1 MEAVI
6 KLLMEIVEEIHIG
19 LKAAGVLAALEIFF
33 GLKLGGSSPVSAYYQ
48 WPIKPLMNFMR
59 VL

>member
-1 MEAVI
+1 MWIIKCTVRTEAMEAVI

-48 WPIKPLMNFMR
+48 
-59 VL
+59 